1 MGGAMSVKI
10 ELKVPDVRK
19 HYIECKIKEEASRGT
34 IDRHGKKLDL
44 PKIRIPINEG
54 YLVLRLANGRTIA
67 KQEQYIEE
75 QKLRAQ
81 YFTNYESDAVQH
93 VQHGFLKDLIEKR
106 SEEDISSTDF
116 QKKFR
121 HEQGNAEQTEP
132 ILITSR
138 GVIVNGNRRVTFWR
152 MLLDESPE
160 IYKRF
165 DKIDALV
172 LPHEWSE
179 EEINELEYDLQIAKD
194 IKEPYEWMNIG
205 MKWRRRFSNSGK
217 ELIDFLKQYE
227 KNKAEI
233 ETEMRKSDLA
243 EEYLKTIGAPK
254 MWERVSDKE
263 QIFIDLV
270 KQMQALEKKKSP
282 SKVKNAIKAVT
293 FMVAVDPAPSK
304 RKYATL
310 QDVYKHQ
317 EELAPMLV
325 KSLREDNLIKEDTG
339 DPTGDLSDI
348 LENREFWNKDNHLVI
363 SKIILHESKELEEIK
378 DQKKNKAYLLTK
390 AQEAHTALMHLKKN
404 VKSQDFELTGVEEQL
419 QICKSLINE
428 IEVILQDDKC

>member
-1 MGGAMSVKI
+1 MGGKMSVKI
-10 ELKVPDVRK
+10 ELKVPEVRK
-19 HYIECKIKEEASRGT
+19 HFIECKIRDGASRGT

-67 KQEQYIEE
+67 KQEQYIQQEN
-75 QKLRAQ
+75 LSPTF
-81 YFTNYESDAVQH
+81 FTNYDSNAVQD
-93 VQHGFLKDLIEKR
+93 VQHGFLKDLILKR
-106 SEEDISSTDF
+106 SEEDMSSTDF
-116 QKKFR
+116 QMKF
-121 HEQGNAEQTEP
+121 HHDHGNAEQTEP
-132 ILITSR
+132 ILITSW

-165 DKIDALV
+165 DMIDALV
-172 LPHEWSE
+172 LPPEWSE

-205 MKWRRRFSNSGK
+205 MKWRRRFSESGK
-217 ELIDFLKQYE
+217 GLDDFLNQYV
-227 KNKAEI
+227 NKAEI

-243 EEYLKTIGAPK
+243 EQYLTTIGSPK
-254 MWERVSDKE
+254 MWELVSDKE
-263 QIFIDLV
+263 QIFIDLA
-270 KQMQALEKKKSP
+270 KQMQALGKKKSP
-282 SKVKNAIKAVT
+282 LQVQNAIKAIT

-325 KSLREDNLIKEDTG
+325 KSLREDNLIKDNTED
-339 DPTGDLSDI
+339 PAADLSDI
-348 LENREFWNKDNHLVI
+348 LENREFWNKDNHLLI
-363 SKIILHESKELEEIK
+363 SKIISDESKELEEIK

-404 VKSQDFELTGVEEQL
+404 LKSQGFELTGVEEQL
-419 QICKSLINE
+419 QICKSLIKE